1 MRLLCRAAA
10 AILICVSTSQLST
23 AQTAD
28 PSIFRFGQS
37 AAFSGPS
44 RDVGIG
50 VRLGIEAAVL
60 ESNQNGGV
68 NGAQILFTNLD
79 DGYEPRRA
87 ITNVR
92 ELITEWDVFALIG
105 GVGTPTSRAVV
116 GIAREAQVPFVAPI
130 TGAAFLRDVEEM
142 PNVINLRAS
151 SQQQVDEMVAR
162 LLEDRGISRVG
173 VLYQDDSFG
182 RTGLASAINSLAR
195 HDLLP
200 VGTGV
205 YERNTVAVKTAVLDL
220 QLADPDAV
228 IVIGANNPSVAAIKW
243 SHEIGF
249 SPVFLNISLRGGLE
263 LLQVLQS
270 GDIEVFVTQVV
281 PDFRSDELEIAKSY
295 RRAVENYQPGSTL
308 GYSSFE
314 GYIAGRLLLEAMH
327 SCGEEVT
334 QECVIGRFR
343 QDTPMN
349 LGGLI
354 LKFGPN
360 DNQGLDEV
368 YLTGLNSVGQLVPV
382 QSLNEKP
389 R

>member
-1 MRLLCRAAA
+1 MRLLCRTAA
-10 AILICVSTSQLST
+10 AILICVLALQLSM
-23 AQTAD
+23 AQSD
-28 PSIFRFGQS
+28 EPPIFRFGQS

-44 RDVGIG
+44 RDLGIG

-60 ESNQNGGV
+60 ESNRNGGV
-68 NGAQILFTNLD
+68 NGAQILFTYLD

-92 ELITEWDVFALIG
+92 ELIAEWDVFALIG
-105 GVGTPTSRAVV
+105 GVGTPTSRAVAV
-116 GIAREAQVPFVAPI
+116 IAREAQIPFVAPI
-130 TGAAFLRDVEEM
+130 TGAAFLRDAEKM

-151 SQQQVDEMVAR
+151 SQQQVDKMVAW
-162 LLEDRGISRVG
+162 LLEERGISRVG

-182 RTGLASAINSLAR
+182 RTGLAGAIKSLER
-195 HDLLP
+195 RGLSP

-228 IVIGANNPSVAAIKW
+228 IVIGADNPSVAAIKW

-249 SPVFLNISLRGGLE
+249 NPVFLNISLRGGHALSR
-263 LLQVLQS
+263 VLRR
-270 GDIEVFVTQVV
+270 GDTEVFVTQVI
-281 PDFRSDELEIAKSY
+281 PDFNSDELEITGSF
-295 RRAVENYQPGSTL
+295 RRAVEAYQPGATL
-308 GYSSFE
+308 GYGSFE

-327 SCGEEVT
+327 GCGEEVT

-343 QDTPMN
+343 QDEPID

-354 LKFGPN
+354 LQFGPH

-368 YLTGLNSVGQLVPV
+368 YLTGLDSAGQFVPV
-382 QSLNEKP
+382 QPSNEK
-389 R
+389 RR